1 MEKPTNVERG
11 KFKIQV
17 ESGVLLTTLC
27 WAIEQTMAGDG
38 MPGGQ
43 GNGSLCENK
52 ETLPGRPRQTR
63 SRPRPRAAALPLIP
77 VPQLPPPTSHV
88 PHHQLPPLASHSAT
102 TCGALQLART
112 SFTRDRRFP
121 TASLSGAQ
129 LAGPC
134 QVTGTGGGGF
144 SWRRGQ
150 RRLFRRCHRNHCQ
163 WLFPTMLA
171 LRKQAFSLRTYNL
184 SIQIQN
190 SSKFCTQATHVS
202 EETWFCTFS

>member
-17 ESGVLLTTLC
+17 DSGVLLTTLC

-171 LRKQAFSLRTYNL
+171 LRKH
-184 SIQIQN
+184 I
-190 SSKFCTQATHVS
+190 
-202 EETWFCTFS
+202 